1 MPKTIKKLGSYLGG
15 DSPGMNAA
23 IRSVVRT
30 CAYHNIECI
39 GFIEVIRDDRRGF

>member
-1 MPKTIKKLGSYLGG
+1 
-15 DSPGMNAA
+15 MNAA